1 MYFALDCEM
10 VGVGP
15 EGLDSALARVSI
27 VNWDEQIVLDT
38 YVRVTEPVTDYRT
51 FVSGIREEH
60 VMSEEAMPLDYVQN
74 LVAGILR
81 GKILIG
87 HGLENDLKALCLNH
101 PWTDIRDTAKYAPFM
116 TKVELRSPNYL
127 CSRNLTNMR
136 PRKLKDLAY
145 EKLGMEIQ
153 VMGVPHSPLE
163 DAKAAMALY
172 KSVRPEWE
180 KDVAKAVSQS
190 YQEPLSYPGTAQVLN
205 TNPSSLLSP
214 AQNESIN
221 VQNFQYIHQ
230 TRSSSHSSPKAS
242 TKNLFARQIE
252 YHPTT
257 HDVSNKNT
265 FSHHSFNP
273 SAQYKLSPPFNGRDS
288 YAGFHSNF

>member
-1 MYFALDCEM
+1 MRRGDMYFALDCEM

-27 VNWDEQIVLDT
+27 VNWDGQIVLDT
-38 YVRVTEPVTDYRT
+38 YVRVDEPVTDYRT
-51 FVSGIREEH
+51 FISGIKEEH
-60 VMSEEAMPLDYVQN
+60 VTSDRAMPLDYVQN

-116 TKVELRSPNYL
+116 TKVETSSILSLVDAPEL
-127 CSRNLTNMR
+127 R

-172 KSVRPEWE
+172 KSVRSEWE
-180 KDVAKAVSQS
+180 KEIAKAVSQS
-190 YQEPLSYPGTAQVLN
+190 YQDNMRLHTFDQNPIDTYPSLSIQSPYSTPQQPMPIQPFIEDCNIHISPRVSMKLFEPKRNYEFVLQPTSPHKLCFTH
-205 TNPSSLLSP
+205 TN
-214 AQNESIN
+214 
-221 VQNFQYIHQ
+221 
-230 TRSSSHSSPKAS
+230 K
-242 TKNLFARQIE
+242 
-252 YHPTT
+252 
-257 HDVSNKNT
+257 
-265 FSHHSFNP
+265 
-273 SAQYKLSPPFNGRDS
+273 
-288 YAGFHSNF
+288 